1 MRISLKLY
9 TINKLIKKF
18 KTILKINYKFLVSKL
33 FILFYG
39 SINKKVDKTDSKL
52 KVQEIKF
59 EGNLKYSVYFSLKS
73 RLFTDRIH
81 NTAIIINNKI
91 VEGASFQLKNNKN
104 NNVEENIVLSKGTPN
119 IKKKIKGMVMSTL
132 TGGGGN
138 SNYWHWMFDVL
149 PRIFIIQKFLELDK
163 IDFFLFPDLKEK
175 FQNQTLDFL
184 KIPKHKRLSSRNYKH
199 FSADQIIAT
208 DHPYN
213 FLNDPKK
220 DSLNIPIWLIESL
233 KNNFKVNDF
242 SFNNHL
248 PKKIYIDRSDS
259 FSSHGSMRSI
269 INEKEVRNFLKKKN
283 FEFLTLSKYN
293 FIDQVKLFNN
303 AECVIGLHG
312 AGFAN
317 TIFCKPGTKILE
329 LRSEDAGIII
339 KNLSEKNK
347 LKYECISQKPKTI
360 VHLQLGDIEIPI
372 NILEDKLDQFN
383 L

>member
-1 MRISLKLY
+1 M
-9 TINKLIKKF
+9 IKNF
-18 KTILKINYKFLVSKL
+18 KTILKKNYKFLVSKL

-39 SINKKVDKTDSKL
+39 SISKKVDKSDFNL
-52 KVQEIKF
+52 KIQEIKI
-59 EGNLKYSVYFSLKS
+59 EDNLKYSVYFSSKS
-73 RLFTDRIH
+73 RLYTDRIH

-104 NNVEENIVLSKGTPN
+104 KNVEENVVFSKGTPN
-119 IKKKIKGMVMSTL
+119 IKKNIKGVVMSTL

-149 PRIFIIQKFLELDK
+149 PRLFIIQKLIELDE

-175 FQNQTLDFL
+175 FQNQTLDL
-184 KIPKHKRLSSRNYKH
+184 LNIPKHKRLSSKSYKH

-213 FLNDPKK
+213 LLNDPKK

-233 KNNFKVNDF
+233 KNNFKVNQ
-242 SFNNHL
+242 SSRHINL
-248 PKKIYIDRSDS
+248 PKRIYIDRSDS
-259 FSSHGSMRSI
+259 FSSHGGMRSI
-269 INEKEVRNFLKKKN
+269 INEEEVRDFLKKKN
-283 FEFLTLSKYN
+283 FEFLTLSKYD
-293 FIDQVKLFNN
+293 FIDQVRLFNN

-317 TIFCKPGTKILE
+317 TIFCRPGTRILE

-339 KNLSEKNK
+339 KNLSKKNK
-347 LKYECISQKPKTI
+347 LTYECIHQKPKTI

-372 NILEDKLDQFN
+372 NILKDKLKQFN